1 MRLSCYAKALTCSE
15 DDTFVSKL
23 RLKFAALVAADHP
36 GEARAEVERVIE
48 HRRREGTRIPIDAQ
62 RMAESAWFLAAA
74 PSTSGR
80 SFYDRFKSR
89 AEELL
94 FAHLPWTDA
103 SVGDEFVIEGQ
114 EGQKDR
120 TRRRIFVKASPLP
133 LEISVS
139 AGHPDVRGC
148 RPGAPIKVQME
159 VSAAEPWKVMVH
171 RIQPRN
177 GARDDVVPELCG
189 VIDHLNRAKSL
200 LHFVVAKGID
210 GTFPLADFAGSA
222 AIGQAVAV
230 RATRYHS
237 RKGTRTRALSVS
249 STTRSPGTDVL
260 KPFNDDVEVRNGL
273 GFTSAGIF
281 IPPDV
286 VAESMIADGDRVEG
300 LAVINFDKKRSTWGW
315 KAISAKND

>member
-1 MRLSCYAKALTCSE
+1 
-15 DDTFVSKL
+15 
-23 RLKFAALVAADHP
+23 
-36 GEARAEVERVIE
+36 
-48 HRRREGTRIPIDAQ
+48 
-62 RMAESAWFLAAA
+62 
-74 PSTSGR
+74 
-80 SFYDRFKSR
+80 
-89 AEELL
+89 
-94 FAHLPWTDA
+94 
-103 SVGDEFVIEGQ
+103 
-114 EGQKDR
+114 
-120 TRRRIFVKASPLP
+120 
-133 LEISVS
+133 
-139 AGHPDVRGC
+139 
-148 RPGAPIKVQME
+148 
-159 VSAAEPWKVMVH
+159 MVH

-177 GARDDVVPELCG
+177 GASDDIVPELCG

-300 LAVINFDKKRSTWGW
+300 LAVISFDKKRSTWGW